1 MSLSVGGVL
10 VGERVQHRLEGLLE
24 CHALVAL
31 VVGEGEV
38 VEDVADILARVEAV
52 LVAQR
57 YGGEGDVGHG
67 LGEALDDG
75 DAGLQLPILYLGQF
89 QLYWY
94 FW

>member
-1 MSLSVGGVL
+1 MSLLNLAPVPL
-10 VGERVQHRLEGLLE
+10 I
-24 CHALVAL
+24 
-31 VVGEGEV
+31 VVIGEGEV

-75 DAGLQLPILYLGQF
+75 DAGLQLPILHLGQF

>member
-1 MSLSVGGVL
+1 MVGGVL

-24 CHALVAL
+24 RPALVAL

-38 VEDVADILARVEAV
+38 VEDVADVLARVEAV

-75 DAGLQLPILYLGQF
+75 DAGLKSPVLEVISYLLSLKTG
-89 QLYWY
+89 
-94 FW
+94 